1 MCIRDR
7 GNNIYKNE
15 GLVFLRE
22 LLQNAIDATK
32 RQYYQDCRRKKYLN
46 DGDTGFKNPIELL
59 QKVTPNEYP
68 IEIKL
73 SVKKSLNGKLEDI
86 TEKDLKNPK
95 KLLQDCEC
103 GVLVEITEDVYKRQ
117 APYVPA
123 EAVGYLFYSVLPVVL
138 LMTQVPYQWSISLVF
153 MAPV

>member
-1 MCIRDR
+1 M
-7 GNNIYKNE
+7 
-15 GLVFLRE
+15 FLRE

-103 GVLVEITEDVYKRQ
+103 GVLVEITDYATGISAEDIKMI
-117 APYVPA
+117 AN
-123 EAVGYLFYSVLPVVL
+123 VGSSYERRKEEIEKMPQWLQPTADLVSGYSQLFWQERNWCRNTY
-138 LMTQVPYQWSISLVF
+138 
-153 MAPV
+153 